1 MTVSA
6 DFSIILVDETI
17 LFTGSNGESMSDSA
31 QEPLRRVLIA
41 SANPLFARG
50 LQKMVAQRWEGRG
63 VEFRIAESMEE
74 AAAVLEDWQPN
85 FVIVDYDDHTI
96 HRAAFLSHFISGD
109 RPMQVMLVS
118 LRASGEVVVYDRRT
132 LTPAQAED
140 WLDLSWAASPDFTL
154 AAEQTSAVPNA
165 VTTISDTKLN
175 QRSGGMKHYVYAGV
189 LVAIVTVLTY
199 LALQAVGLLPV
210 AASVQAGPID
220 RMVYMQLWLISF
232 LFSLIVVFIGYSVVV
247 FRQRKGENK
256 DGVYFK
262 GSTRLEV
269 LWTLFPLIAVI
280 YLSFLG
286 AQSLG
291 EVRRVDTNAMDINVI
306 AFQWGWIYEYPDYD
320 IQSNVLY
327 MPVDRQARLLLT
339 SRDVIHS
346 FWVPEFRV
354 KQDALPGRNLVKEL
368 RVTPNLIGEYTNRCA
383 ELCGGAH
390 AYMNS
395 PVRVVSQADFD
406 AWVDEQTGAAD
417 LSPAERG
424 ERLSRGTG
432 CLACHSLDGTP
443 LAGPTWLNLY
453 GSEIQLADG
462 NAVIATDQYLYDAI
476 VDPNAQIH
484 AGYPPI
490 MPTNYEDTLTEQQI
504 WDIVEFIKTIQ

>member
-1 MTVSA
+1 MLELPH
-6 DFSIILVDETI
+6 FPIILVDDTC
-17 LFTGSNGESMSDSA
+17 LFAGWFGMSMSDST

-50 LQKMVAQRWEGRG
+50 LQKMVTQRWEGRG
-63 VEFRIAESMEE
+63 VEIRIADSMEQ
-74 AAAVLEDWQPN
+74 AAAALEDWQPN
-85 FVIVDYDDHTI
+85 LVIVDYDDRTI
-96 HRAAFLSHFISGD
+96 HREAFLSHFIAGE

-132 LTPAQAED
+132 LTSAQAED
-140 WLDLSWAASPDFTL
+140 WLDLSWTDSPDFARVGEQPIAQEAVL
-154 AAEQTSAVPNA
+154 AASH
-165 VTTISDTKLN
+165 SMLN
-175 QRSGGMKHYVYAGV
+175 QRSGGMKHYVYAGI
-189 LVAIVTVLTY
+189 LVVILTVLTY

-210 AASVQAGPID
+210 AASVQADPID

-232 LFSLIVVFIGYSVVV
+232 LFSLIVVFIAYSAVV
-247 FRQRKGENK
+247 FRQRKGEK
-256 DGVYFK
+256 EEGTYFK
-262 GSTRLEV
+262 GSTGLEV
-269 LWTLFPLIAVI
+269 VWTLFPLIAVI

-291 EVRRVDTNAMDINVI
+291 EVRRIDPNAMDINVI

-354 KQDALPGRNLVKEL
+354 KQDALPGANLVKEL

-395 PVRVVSQADFD
+395 PVRVVTQADFD
-406 AWVDEQTGAAD
+406 AWVEEQTGAAD

-424 ERLSRGTG
+424 ERVSRGTG
-432 CLACHSLDGTP
+432 CLACHSLDGTQ

-453 GSEIQLADG
+453 GAEIQLADG

-504 WDIVEFIKTIQ
+504 WDIVEFIKTLQ